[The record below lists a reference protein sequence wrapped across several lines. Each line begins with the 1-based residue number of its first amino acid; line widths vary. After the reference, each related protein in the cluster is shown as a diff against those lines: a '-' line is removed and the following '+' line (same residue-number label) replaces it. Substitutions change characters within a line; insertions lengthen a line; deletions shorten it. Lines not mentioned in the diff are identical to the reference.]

1 MARVVAD
8 DGGAHAAAVL
18 RMHGLHVRAMRR
30 IRHRRVRHAAVMHG
44 DVIHAHAGHASHI
57 RLAVHARPHAN
68 EVAASMQRASLA
80 TLFHALSLRLA
91 SIMRRIRHRRV
102 RHAAVMH
109 GDVIHAHAGHASH
122 IRLAGHA
129 SRIRTAG
136 AHARPHANEVAASMQ
151 RASLATL
158 FHALSLR
165 LASIMPVRPASM
177 RSLR

>member
-18 RMHGLHVRAMRR
+18 RMHGLHVRA
-30 IRHRRVRHAAVMHG
+30 
-44 DVIHAHAGHASHI
+44 
-57 RLAVHARPHAN
+57 
-68 EVAASMQRASLA
+68 
-80 TLFHALSLRLA
+80 
-91 SIMRRIRHRRV
+91 MRRIRHRRV